1 MGRSSSA
8 ASQSEVRAAS
18 KRAPGR
24 VPSARKSRR
33 IFTLVTLT
41 PAVLVLLALT
51 IYPFAANIYYS
62 LLQYDLIR
70 PKSRP
75 FVGLNNYV
83 ELLSNPEVQQA
94 ALRTGYYVVLAV
106 GCELLIGLLIAHLLS
121 RIFLGAAIFRGILI
135 LPVAATPVAVGLIW
149 RLMYNPTGGLAN
161 HLLEL
166 LGLPGLKWT
175 SSIQLVIP
183 SLVLVDIWQW
193 TPFVVLILLAGIL
206 GLPEEP
212 FEAAK
217 IDGASGLQM
226 LWYLEIPMLRP
237 LMFIAIIFRF
247 IDSFKAFDL
256 IWVMTG
262 GGPGYSSTTLNI
274 SAFRTGF
281 EFLHMGSAAAMSV
294 FMLIVSII
302 VTRLLIRA
310 GNLSS

>member
-1 MGRSSSA
+1 MSSSTSA
-8 ASQSEVRAAS
+8 ASQSEVRTAS
-18 KRAPGR
+18 NSASGR
-24 VPSARKSRR
+24 VPSARRSRR
-33 IFTLVTLT
+33 IFTIVTLT
-41 PAVLVLLALT
+41 PAILVLLALT
-51 IYPFAANIYYS
+51 IYPFVANVYYS
-62 LLQYDLIR
+62 LLQYDLTR

-75 FVGLNNYV
+75 FVGLNNYI
-83 ELLSNPEVQQA
+83 ELLSNPDVVQA
-94 ALRTGYYVVLAV
+94 GVRTAYYVLLAV
-106 GCELLIGLLIAHLLS
+106 GCELLIGLLIAHTLS
-121 RIFLGAAIFRGILI
+121 RILLGAAILRGILV
-135 LPVAATPVAVGLIW
+135 LPISATPVAVGLIW

-161 HLLEL
+161 HLLESV
-166 LGLPGLKWT
+166 GLSGLKWT

-183 SLVLVDIWQW
+183 SLVLVDVWQW

-206 GLPEEP
+206 ALPEEP

-237 LMFIAIIFRF
+237 LMFIAAIFRF

-262 GGPGYSSTTLNI
+262 GGPGYSSTTLNLY
-274 SAFRTGF
+274 AFRTGF

-294 FMLIVSII
+294 LMLIVSIA

-310 GNLSS
+310 GDLSS